1 MRQGQQNNKRMRG
14 RNRKGP
20 NPLTRSYESNGPDVK
35 IRGTALHIAE
45 KYVQLARDAQ
55 ASGDR
60 VAAESYLQHAEHYY
74 RIVAAA
80 QAQMPQPQPVFRSDE
95 EGEED
100 EERGDRVNGNGS
112 ELGNERQPFGGSPGA
127 GLPCRRPAL
136 PQRTGAA
143 RGRTAEP
150 NEDNRFEPREGFG
163 EAAAYGREFRTSRA
177 SSTVRVRPAAVG
189 STAKARAAS
198 VRARATI
205 GKAANTVAA
214 IAADAAGGPTASASA
229 VASRAREVASHR
241 RLRRRPAPKHL
252 LATTDEKAARGNV
265 GPEGDAL
272 PG

>member
-1 MRQGQQNNKRMRG
+1 MRNGQNKRMRG

-95 EGEED
+95 EGDED
-100 EERGDRVNGNGS
+100 EERSDRVNGNGS
-112 ELGNERQPFGGSPGA
+112 EFGNDRQPFAGGQAPAFLAEGQPYVN
-127 GLPCRRPAL
+127 GQGQGDDERP
-136 PQRTGAA
+136 
-143 RGRTAEP
+143 EP

-163 EAAAYGREFRTSRA
+163 EAAAYGRDVQNEPRQFN
-177 SSTVRVRPAAVG
+177 RP
-189 STAKARAAS
+189 
-198 VRARATI
+198 
-205 GKAANTVAA
+205 
-214 IAADAAGGPTASASA
+214 
-229 VASRAREVASHR
+229 
-241 RLRRRPAPKHL
+241 
-252 LATTDEKAARGNV
+252 
-265 GPEGDAL
+265 
-272 PG
+272 